1 MMNELLLSQ
10 AIRETELV
18 HSKLIKLGQHIH
30 NGKIV
35 DQGLAEQSVRRSVS
49 KLRALIENN
58 KQGEA
63 A

>member
-1 MMNELLLSQ
+1 MNELLLSQ
-10 AIRETELV
+10 AIRETELIR
-18 HSKLIKLGQHIH
+18 SKLLKLEQHML

-35 DQGLAEQSVRRSVS
+35 DQGLAEQSIHQSVC
-49 KLRALIENN
+49 KLFAIIANN